1 MTGLPIPQQS
11 VRRLARESVCQ
22 FLRPATLQPA
32 RRAAPSLAATR
43 SGIITL
49 FLAALTLACST
60 VPVTGRQSF
69 NIVPDSQAEQLGA
82 DAYRQVLSESRLIT
96 SGPDYDRVVEVG
108 RRIAQISDSPNLP
121 WEFNLI
127 DAPKTV
133 NAFCLSG
140 GKVAVYTGIL
150 PVAQSDAGLA
160 VVVAHEI
167 AHAIARHGQERMTD
181 QLALQIGQAGLAEL
195 LGGNSVQTRNLVL
208 AAFGAGA
215 QVGVMLP
222 FSRSQE
228 TEADH
233 IGLVYMAR
241 AGYDPHEAPLFWRRM
256 AAQSS
261 GSQPPEFLSTHP
273 APADRIR
280 QIEALIPEAMREY
293 RPR

>member
-1 MTGLPIPQQS
+1 MRGG
-11 VRRLARESVCQ
+11 A
-22 FLRPATLQPA
+22 
-32 RRAAPSLAATR
+32 
-43 SGIITL
+43 ITL
-49 FLAALTLACST
+49 FLATLTLACST

-69 NIVPDSQAEQLGA
+69 NIVPDSQADQLGA
-82 DAYRQVLSESRLIT
+82 DAYRQVMAESRLIT
-96 SGPDYDRVVEVG
+96 SGPDYDRVVQVG
-108 RRIAQISDSPNLP
+108 RRIAQISDSPNLA

-127 DAPKTV
+127 DEPKTV

-150 PVAQSDAGLA
+150 PITQNEAGLA

-167 AHAIARHGQERMTD
+167 AHAIARHGSERMTD
-181 QLALQIGQAGLAEL
+181 QLALQIGQVGLAEL
-195 LGGNSVQTRNLVL
+195 LGGNSEQTRNLVL
-208 AAFGAGA
+208 TAFGAGA
-215 QVGVMLP
+215 QVGVLLP

-241 AGYDPHEAPLFWRRM
+241 AGYDPHEAPLFWKRM

-273 APADRIR
+273 AKADRIR
-280 QIEALIPEAMREY
+280 RIEGFIPEAMREY

>member
-1 MTGLPIPQQS
+1 MRGGVIM
-11 VRRLARESVCQ
+11 
-22 FLRPATLQPA
+22 
-32 RRAAPSLAATR
+32 
-43 SGIITL
+43 L

-82 DAYRQVLSESRLIT
+82 DAYRQVLSESRLIK

-108 RRIAQISDSPNLP
+108 RRVAQVSDSPNLP

-140 GKVAVYTGIL
+140 GKVAVYSGIL
-150 PVAQSDAGLA
+150 PVAQNDAGLA

-181 QLALQIGQAGLAEL
+181 DLALQIGQAGLAEL
-195 LGGNSVQTRNLVL
+195 LGGNSEQTRNLVL
-208 AAFGAGA
+208 TAFGAGA

-241 AGYDPHEAPLFWRRM
+241 AGYDPHEAPLFWKRM

-261 GSQPPEFLSTHP
+261 GSQPLEFLSTHP